1 MDFEEFSQ
9 QYDEETK
16 SKDWPSIKDA
26 KPTKKTDVKY
36 DPHMKVMAPQV
47 NKESMNYTEYSE
59 YIDSAKDPVYKVE
72 GKLPQCPPGYVWS
85 RERKDCIPKTDKDK
99 ISGKLQDNK
108 DDRSP
113 NSFTVWGRTGL
124 NGDGYAYEE
133 PFVRTSGDMGNT
145 V

>member
-26 KPTKKTDVKY
+26 KPAKKTDVKNY
-36 DPHMKVMAPQV
+36 PGLGIAPV
-47 NKESMNYTEYSE
+47 VKKESMDFSEFCE
-59 YIDSAKDPVYKVE
+59 YIDSAKEPIYKVE

-108 DDRSP
+108 DDRTP

-133 PFVRTSGDMGNT
+133 PFVRSNGDGGGP